1 MKSSKN
7 IKIIYFII
15 SLSLLIFS
23 LISNPFIECSSIDE
37 GIYRK
42 ILVLFSS
49 CLFIP
54 NIVNISKIKKK
65 SIINVVFV
73 LIGIVSSLYIYNTH
87 SKDYKIR
94 NGIYF
99 KSILQIDKKISS
111 DSVVTASKELDISN
125 NSDSNKELDGNLLK
139 VNYIDVGQGDSI
151 LVELPNG
158 ENMLID
164 AGEKNQAN
172 KVISYIE
179 KLGISKLD
187 YVVGTHP
194 HTDHIGGLET
204 IIKKYDIG
212 KVYMPKKS
220 SNSKTFI
227 NLLNTIKDKG
237 LKINTA
243 KDGVSIIDSDSL
255 KINIIAPTKEYSDA
269 NNNSAVVKI
278 NYINRCFLF
287 MGDAEIDSEKNIRE
301 SVECDVV
308 KIGHHGSDTSSSDSF
323 VKQTKAKYTV
333 ISVGKDN
340 IYKHPY
346 ESTIKKW
353 ESIGAEVLRT
363 DELGDIEITTN
374 GKELSINN
382 KLVNYVDS
390 NIDSKDD
397 IEILNVDIKKGSLSE
412 IKIKGEPNTE
422 YSIKVYYAS
431 GISKSKELVSK
442 SSDSDGYVTW
452 EWKVSS
458 NTKSG
463 NYKFVINDKEYEYE
477 LR

>member
-1 MKSSKN
+1 M
-7 IKIIYFII
+7 
-15 SLSLLIFS
+15 
-23 LISNPFIECSSIDE
+23 
-37 GIYRK
+37 
-42 ILVLFSS
+42 
-49 CLFIP
+49 
-54 NIVNISKIKKK
+54 
-65 SIINVVFV
+65 
-73 LIGIVSSLYIYNTH
+73 
-87 SKDYKIR
+87 
-94 NGIYF
+94 
-99 KSILQIDKKISS
+99 
-111 DSVVTASKELDISN
+111 
-125 NSDSNKELDGNLLK
+125 
-139 VNYIDVGQGDSI
+139 
-151 LVELPNG
+151 
-158 ENMLID
+158 
-164 AGEKNQAN
+164 
-172 KVISYIE
+172 
-179 KLGISKLD
+179 
-187 YVVGTHP
+187 
-194 HTDHIGGLET
+194 
-204 IIKKYDIG
+204 
-212 KVYMPKKS
+212 
-220 SNSKTFI
+220 
-227 NLLNTIKDKG
+227 
-237 LKINTA
+237 
-243 KDGVSIIDSDSL
+243 
-255 KINIIAPTKEYSDA
+255 
-269 NNNSAVVKI
+269 
-278 NYINRCFLF
+278 
-287 MGDAEIDSEKNIRE
+287 
-301 SVECDVV
+301 